1 MYNTHPH
8 LRSGGRLCYH
18 LAWLEYSQKDGVG
31 EMASRIE
38 RFGDLWYLLLE
49 GDARTR
55 GRDHAGLVRGI
66 TGTETADYYARLLPT
81 IIRQQRPRWLPRF
94 AVRSAAALISVF
106 FGTMQAGIDAG
117 SLAVEMQA
125 FLIGY
130 RRGGAKRLIR
140 FPDVLHWLA
149 GMAGGQCSAVFF
161 EGGVHS
167 RLARNFDFYG
177 PRVWG
182 QHRAI
187 KVSIPPS
194 GQPWLWAGPLG
205 IPVGGFGVNASG
217 IAVMPFTNF
226 TRDLSLRG
234 LPLFTL
240 MQTILE
246 ESHSLDDALAYLERA
261 RRHGG
266 ISLLVAD
273 MQRGETAAIAVGAR
287 RLLVDRPRDGVLVRT
302 NHHHELD
309 RPPQPGMSMWQRH
322 SRSRWQRLDRLA
334 RDLPPGGGPD
344 PLALRQLLADRTQ
357 PDGRRSL
364 LSDVPGALN
373 VATSII
379 LDGMKLFCADAGFP
393 ACDATRWHG
402 FSLDECFSGHLPDV
416 ETHELPDLLSQEE
429 RAAIALTVEGWSR
442 YFDESQPSAAR
453 DVWSQARAHAPQE
466 PALLRMLAMAA
477 HDEGDRTACREYLE
491 SLLELDPGDEVAR
504 LALKRPGQVYLEC
517 MTGQLAPRR

>member
-1 MYNTHPH
+1 
-8 LRSGGRLCYH
+8 
-18 LAWLEYSQKDGVG
+18 
-31 EMASRIE
+31 
-38 RFGDLWYLLLE
+38 
-49 GDARTR
+49 
-55 GRDHAGLVRGI
+55 
-66 TGTETADYYARLLPT
+66 
-81 IIRQQRPRWLPRF
+81 
-94 AVRSAAALISVF
+94 
-106 FGTMQAGIDAG
+106 
-117 SLAVEMQA
+117 
-125 FLIGY
+125 
-130 RRGGAKRLIR
+130 
-140 FPDVLHWLA
+140 
-149 GMAGGQCSAVFF
+149 MAGGQCSAVFF

-182 QHRAI
+182 RHRAI

-334 RDLPPGGGPD
+334 RDLPPG
-344 PLALRQLLADRTQ
+344 
-357 PDGRRSL
+357 
-364 LSDVPGALN
+364 
-373 VATSII
+373 AT
-379 LDGMKLFCADAGFP
+379 
-393 ACDATRWHG
+393 
-402 FSLDECFSGHLPDV
+402 
-416 ETHELPDLLSQEE
+416 
-429 RAAIALTVEGWSR
+429 
-442 YFDESQPSAAR
+442 
-453 DVWSQARAHAPQE
+453 E
-466 PALLRMLAMAA
+466 PPVRGNP
-477 HDEGDRTACREYLE
+477 GDRTLPDDGARCWRM
-491 SLLELDPGDEVAR
+491 SLALSGHFDPGRDGPFVRMPVSGLRRYA
-504 LALKRPGQVYLEC
+504 G
-517 MTGQLAPRR
+517 TGFRWTNVFRAVVETRTLTSQKSGDCADGGGLVDL